1 MDAVKTERLLTR
13 DEQTAVTRVL
23 VKTAQMLASCGA
35 ESRLIEQTTCRL
47 GKTLGIESVEMAIT
61 PSAVILTT
69 LNHGS
74 CITTTRRIHEFGI
87 NMQVLCE
94 IQRVCILAE
103 KQLIQGTDSV
113 SKRLD
118 AIKPFRYNRWAVVL
132 MIGLSCGSFS
142 LLFGGDW
149 PVFFITTLASSV
161 GMCVRQEIGARHFNP
176 LLNFAAT
183 AFVAT
188 LIASMAILNGWGTH
202 PELAMAACVLLLVP
216 GFPLINAVLDVVKGY
231 YNMGLA
237 RWLTASMLTLS
248 ATVGIV
254 LAMKLTGVWGWQP

>member
-1 MDAVKTERLLTR
+1 MSYTREVLSRDAQTE
-13 DEQTAVTRVL
+13 VTRVI
-23 VKTAQMLASCGA
+23 VKAAQMLASCGA
-35 ESRLIEQTTCRL
+35 ESRIIEQTTTRL
-47 GKTLGIESVEMAIT
+47 GLSLGVQSVEMAIT

-69 LNHGS
+69 LNQGS

-87 NMQVLCE
+87 HMGVLCA
-94 IQRVCILAE
+94 IQRICVLTE
-103 KQLIQGTDSV
+103 RGLLENVNDV
-113 SKRLD
+113 RRHLD
-118 AIKPFRYNRWAVVL
+118 EIRPYRYNRYLVVL

-149 PVFFITTLASSV
+149 PVYGVTCVAAAV
-161 GMCVRQEIGARHFNP
+161 AMWVRQQFAAHHFSP

-183 AFVAT
+183 AFVST
-188 LIASMAILNGWGTH
+188 VLASSAIMFGWGEK

-216 GFPLINAVLDVVKGY
+216 GFPLINAVFDVVKGY

-237 RWLTASMLTLS
+237 RWLTATMLTLS
-248 ATVGIV
+248 ATTGIV

>member
-1 MDAVKTERLLTR
+1 MQEQKPLTR
-13 DEQTAVTRVL
+13 EEQTEVTRVL

-35 ESRLIEQTTCRL
+35 ESRIIEQTTCRL
-47 GKTLGIESVEMAIT
+47 GKTLGMESVEMAIT

-94 IQRVCILAE
+94 IQRICILAE
-103 KQLIQGTDSV
+103 KRMLENTADV
-113 SKRLD
+113 RARLES
-118 AIKPFRYNRWAVVL
+118 IKPFRYNRWLVVL

-149 PVFFITTLASSV
+149 PVFLTTCVASSV
-161 GMCVRQEIGARHFNP
+161 GMFVRQEIAHRHFNP
-176 LLNFAAT
+176 LLNYCAT

-188 LIASMAILNGWGTH
+188 LNASLATTYSCGEK

-216 GFPLINAVLDVVKGY
+216 GFPLINAMLDVVKGY

-237 RWLTASMLTLS
+237 RWLTATMLTLS
-248 ATVGIV
+248 ATTGIV
-254 LAMKLTGVWGWQP
+254 LAMKLTGVWGWAP

>member
-1 MDAVKTERLLTR
+1 MQEQKHLTR
-13 DEQTAVTRVL
+13 EEQTEVTRVL

-35 ESRLIEQTTCRL
+35 ESRIIEQTTCRL
-47 GKTLGIESVEMAIT
+47 GKTLGMESVEMAIT

-94 IQRVCILAE
+94 IQRICILAE
-103 KQLIQGTDSV
+103 KRMLENTADV
-113 SKRLD
+113 RARLES
-118 AIKPFRYNRWAVVL
+118 IKPFRYNRWLVVL

-149 PVFFITTLASSV
+149 PVFLITCLASSV
-161 GMCVRQEIGARHFNP
+161 GMFVRQEIAHRHFSP
-176 LLNFAAT
+176 LLNFCAT

-188 LIASMAILNGWGTH
+188 LIASLATTYSCGEQ

-216 GFPLINAVLDVVKGY
+216 GFPLINAMLDVVKGY

-237 RWLTASMLTLS
+237 RWLTATMLTLS
-248 ATVGIV
+248 ATTGIV
-254 LAMKLTGVWGWQP
+254 LAMKLTGVWGWAP

>member
-1 MDAVKTERLLTR
+1 MQQPSRVLTR
-13 DEQTAVTRVL
+13 DEQTDITRVL

-35 ESRLIEQTTCRL
+35 ESRIIEQTTCRL
-47 GKTLGIESVEMAIT
+47 GFALGVESVEMAIT

-94 IQRVCILAE
+94 IQRICILAE
-103 KQLIQGTDSV
+103 KKLLENTAEV
-113 SKRLD
+113 RARLD
-118 AIKPFRYNRWAVVL
+118 AIKPFRYNRWWVVV

-149 PVFFITTLASSV
+149 PVFLNTTLASAV
-161 GMCVRQEIGARHFNP
+161 AMFVRQEFAHRHFSP

-188 LIASMAILNGWGTH
+188 LIASLATVFSWGAQ
-202 PELAMAACVLLLVP
+202 PQLAMAACVLLLVP

-237 RWLTASMLTLS
+237 RGVTATMLTLS

>member
-1 MDAVKTERLLTR
+1 MQQHKKLTHE
-13 DEQTAVTRVL
+13 EQTDVTRVL

-35 ESRLIEQTTCRL
+35 ESRIIEQTTCRL
-47 GKTLGIESVEMAIT
+47 GHSLGVESVEMAIT
-61 PSAVILTT
+61 PSAIILTT

-87 NMQVLCE
+87 NMQMLCE

-103 KQLIQGTDSV
+103 KKLLENTAEV
-113 SKRLD
+113 RAKLD
-118 AIKPFRYNRWAVVL
+118 AIKPFRYNRWLVVL

-142 LLFGGDW
+142 LLFGGDL
-149 PVFFITTLASSV
+149 PVFAITTLASSV
-161 GMCVRQEIGARHFNP
+161 AMFVRQEIAHRHFSP
-176 LLNFAAT
+176 LLNFAVT

-188 LIASMAILNGWGTH
+188 LIASIAPLYGLGEQ

-216 GFPLINAVLDVVKGY
+216 GFPLINAMLDVVKGY

-237 RWLTASMLTLS
+237 RWLTATMLTLS
-248 ATVGIV
+248 ATTGIV

>member
-1 MDAVKTERLLTR
+1 MQQPTRVLTR
-13 DEQTAVTRVL
+13 DEQTDITRVL

-35 ESRLIEQTTCRL
+35 ESRIIEQTTCRL
-47 GKTLGIESVEMAIT
+47 GHSLGIESVEMAIT

-94 IQRVCILAE
+94 IQRICILAE
-103 KQLIQGTDSV
+103 KKLLENTAEV
-113 SKRLD
+113 RVKLE
-118 AIKPFRYNRWAVVL
+118 AIKPFRYNRWLVVL

-142 LLFGGDW
+142 LFFGGDW
-149 PVFFITTLASSV
+149 QVYLITCLASSV
-161 GMCVRQEIGARHFNP
+161 AMFVRQEIAHRHFSP
-176 LLNFAAT
+176 LLNFSAT

-188 LIASMAILNGWGTH
+188 LIASSATIYDLGEH

-216 GFPLINAVLDVVKGY
+216 GFPLINAMLDVVKGY

-237 RWLTASMLTLS
+237 RWLTATMLTLS
-248 ATVGIV
+248 ATTGIV
-254 LAMKLTGVWGWQP
+254 LAMMLTGVWGWQP